1 LAAHAPADYAN
12 SAKNSHGIS
21 IFDPHFSAA
30 AKTMP
35 LGQKAEP
42 NRHNT
47 AFNGTAVPKWL

>member
-1 LAAHAPADYAN
+1 MRIRQ
-12 SAKNSHGIS
+12 KNSHGIP